1 MHPRSLDSP
10 APQGFLG
17 HWIARDCSQEGCR
30 DGTHEERSAAAVL
43 RAAIS
48 GCLVSRVNADRYVP
62 APPIVATSARTDRT
76 VTILTEATRT
86 VLD

>member
-1 MHPRSLDSP
+1 MCIRDPWILLPH
-10 APQGFLG
+10 GFLG

-30 DGTHEERSAAAVL
+30 DGTHEERSAAVF

-48 GCLVSRVNADRYVP
+48 GCLVSRVNADTYVP
-62 APPIVATSARTDRT
+62 VPSIVATSARIDHT
-76 VTILTEATRT
+76 VTILTEATRA

>member
-1 MHPRSLDSP
+1 M
-10 APQGFLG
+10 AV
-17 HWIARDCSQEGCR
+17 ASQS
-30 DGTHEERSAAAVL
+30 TSMSSAAAVL

-48 GCLVSRVNADRYVP
+48 GGLVSRVNADTYVL
-62 APPIVATSARTDRT
+62 APPIVATSARIDRT